1 MFTFSFL
8 TGNTIFG
15 PKMQNR
21 QFKLKSGTY
30 TNANMQNWMVMFT
43 FSKFNQ
49 KYPFWANL
57 VPKFKI
63 ICLKVKFG
71 T

>member
-1 MFTFSFL
+1 MQNSIVMFTFSFL

-30 TNANMQNWMVMFT
+30 TNANMQN
-43 FSKFNQ
+43 
-49 KYPFWANL
+49 
-57 VPKFKI
+57 
-63 ICLKVKFG
+63 
-71 T
+71 